1 MSNRMSRGF
10 TLLGVLVAA
19 LLVAIPVG
27 SAQMLMLHSTGVVH
41 GAQGHAFA
49 WTAAR
54 LYVARALAFHLG
66 GFWPES
72 FVSQGYWL
80 PGIWRDKR
88 TRTFIKAGFWRR
100 GGGEPSRQVVA
111 VSRGKPAGNC
121 RSVT

>member
-1 MSNRMSRGF
+1 MSRGF
-10 TLLGVLVAA
+10 TLLEVLVAA

-27 SAQMLMLHSTGVVH
+27 SAQMLMLHSTRVVH
-41 GAQGHAFA
+41 GAQPPLAR
-49 WTAAR
+49 TAAR

-72 FVSQGYWL
+72 FVSPGNWL
-80 PGIWRDKR
+80 L
-88 TRTFIKAGFWRR
+88 
-100 GGGEPSRQVVA
+100 GGGRPARQVVA